1 MTDPGYAITL
11 FDRLGRQVVDL
22 LWLPSLEALL
32 LGVLVWALLST
43 NRGCSP
49 GIRHFLWLLVLAKL
63 LISVVLPWPGPF
75 EIPWAPAVHAAGS
88 APGGHYILESWIYAG
103 TGLAWIAFAGLGLV
117 RVVSAVVMLTRRKR
131 RAVPVTVPRVRAL
144 FDGCMAELGLKRKV
158 ALRVS
163 DEFEG
168 PALIAVGRPVVV
180 IPSWCILELS
190 AAELRQVLLHEL
202 AHYARRDHL
211 TIVLVQFARIFFF
224 FHPAVWY
231 ATRRIGI
238 EAERACDAAVVR
250 VSSHPERYAST
261 LLKVAGSKVRTHWQ
275 AALELARSASLV
287 ALRIRDLLGSAVN
300 QKQSA
305 LFSLLAV
312 GLCTLIAVT
321 PLFRAGLNAPVGLVG
336 LIGPINPVSPD
347 SPVGPDS
354 PVSPVGQSGPADTP
368 AAAWSNGS
376 TARPE
381 PGRIGPGAAPPG
393 HDAMESGGTDA
404 PVERGMKSIVRVDS
418 PRTMVDGRPA
428 PRGSLAAMM
437 IRPDARSSGEEF
449 ESAGR
454 QSINPAAL
462 GPSVAVLIPDRSSS
476 PGNRLGQ
483 GRIEVQGVGQTGN
496 ALFDPATV
504 SLSAGY
510 FLTPTHQFG
519 GVFSIRRPNDT
530 EAFDDTRR
538 SPGASYGGNLLR
550 ARKLAGFGSAAV
562 RVGNTAVRGEALET
576 GEEVQVDRITR
587 IGAFYRY
594 NLPVP
599 VGSFKPFFGCGTSLE
614 IRPQNRHVTMVDA
627 GVGLRYYWERHVAL
641 VVQAAYRK
649 ELDVISRSPY
659 PEMTL
664 GFSAIF

>member
-11 FDRLGRQVVDL
+11 FDGLGRQVVDL

-32 LGVLVWALLST
+32 LGAVVWTLLLW
-43 NRGCSP
+43 NRGCP
-49 GIRHFLWLLVLAKL
+49 PRIRHFLWLLVLAKL
-63 LISVVLPWPGPF
+63 VFSVVLPWPGPF
-75 EIPWAPAVHAAGS
+75 EIPWAPVVHVAGS
-88 APGGHYILESWIYAG
+88 APGGHYILETYIYAG
-103 TGLAWIAFAGLGLV
+103 TGLAWIVFAGLGLI
-117 RVVSAVVMLTRRKR
+117 RVVTAVVMLTRKKQ
-131 RAVPVTVPRVRAL
+131 RAVPVTVPWVRAL

-190 AAELRQVLLHEL
+190 AAELKQVLLHEL
-202 AHYARRDHL
+202 THYARRDHL
-211 TIVLVQFARIFFF
+211 TVVLVQFARIFFF

-231 ATRRIGI
+231 AARRIDI

-275 AALELARSASLV
+275 AVLELARSASVV
-287 ALRIRDLLGSAVN
+287 ALRIRDLLGSAVH

-312 GLCTLIAVT
+312 GFCTLIAVV
-321 PLFRAGLNAPVGLVG
+321 PLFNSGLNAPVILDGLDGLV
-336 LIGPINPVSPD
+336 NPVSSGGRAGSPD
-347 SPVGPDS
+347 ML
-354 PVSPVGQSGPADTP
+354 
-368 AAAWSNGS
+368 AAARTS
-376 TARPE
+376 
-381 PGRIGPGAAPPG
+381 GPGAGPDTGRIDPVSYRPG
-393 HDAMESGGTDA
+393 HDAVESGESKSPAGLVEHGMES
-404 PVERGMKSIVRVDS
+404 VVRDEFS
-418 PRTMVDGRPA
+418 RIMVDGRPA
-428 PRGSLAAMM
+428 PRKPTAATMLK
-437 IRPDARSSGEEF
+437 PDAGYSSGVF
-449 ESAGR
+449 EPAGH
-454 QSINPAAL
+454 QGTGPAAP
-462 GPSVAVLIPDRSSS
+462 GPSVAALVPDRPRSA
-476 PGNRLGQ
+476 GNKLRQ

-519 GVFSIRRPNDT
+519 GVFSIRRPDDT

-538 SPGASYGGNLLR
+538 SPGVSYAGNLLR
-550 ARKLAGFGSAAV
+550 ARKLAGFG
-562 RVGNTAVRGEALET
+562 NTALRRDVLET
-576 GEEVQVDRITR
+576 QEEEQADRITR

-594 NLPVP
+594 NLSFPG
-599 VGSFKPFFGCGTSLE
+599 GSVTPFFGCGTGLE
-614 IRPQNRHVTMVDA
+614 IRPQNRHMTMVDA
-627 GVGLRYYWERHVAL
+627 GVGLRYFWERHIAL

-649 ELDVISRSPY
+649 ELDVISRPPY

>member
-32 LGVLVWALLST
+32 LGVLVWALLAS
-43 NRGCSP
+43 NRSCSP

-63 LISVVLPWPGPF
+63 LSSVVLPWPGPF
-75 EIPWAPAVHAAGS
+75 EIPWAPAVHVAGPV
-88 APGGHYILESWIYAG
+88 PGGRYILETWIYAG
-103 TGLAWIAFAGLGLV
+103 TGLAWIAFVGLGLI

-131 RAVPVTVPRVRAL
+131 RAVPVAVPRVRAL
-144 FDGCMAELGLKRKV
+144 FDRCLAESGLKRKV

-168 PALIAVGRPVVV
+168 PVLIAVGQPVVV

-190 AAELRQVLLHEL
+190 GVELRQVLLHEL

-231 ATRRIGI
+231 ATRRINI

-275 AALELARSASLV
+275 AVLELARSASV
-287 ALRIRDLLGSAVN
+287 VTLRVRDLLGSAVN
-300 QKQSA
+300 QKQST

-312 GLCTLIAVT
+312 GFCTLIAVT
-321 PLFRAGLNAPVGLVG
+321 PLFRAGLNAPVSLVG
-336 LIGPINPVSPD
+336 
-347 SPVGPDS
+347 PVGPVD
-354 PVSPVGQSGPADTP
+354 PDGTVGLANPVGQPGPADTP
-368 AAAWSNGS
+368 VATWSSGS

-381 PGRIGPGAAPPG
+381 PSRIGPVAAQPD
-393 HDAMESGGTDA
+393 HDAVESGGWNA
-404 PVERGMKSIVRVDS
+404 PAGLVERGLEPGVRVDS

-428 PRGSLAAMM
+428 PRGSMAAMM
-437 IRPDARSSGEEF
+437 IKPDVRSSGEIF
-449 ESAGR
+449 EPAGR

-550 ARKLAGFGSAAV
+550 ARRLAGFGSTAV

-576 GEEVQVDRITR
+576 GEEEQVDRITR

-599 VGSFKPFFGCGTSLE
+599 VGSFKPFFGCGTGLE
-614 IRPQNRHVTMVDA
+614 IRPQNRYMTMVDA

-659 PEMTL
+659 PEMSL

>member
-11 FDRLGRQVVDL
+11 FDGLGRQVVDL

-32 LGVLVWALLST
+32 LGAVVWALLLF
-43 NRGCSP
+43 NRGCP
-49 GIRHFLWLLVLAKL
+49 PRIRHFLWLLVLAKL
-63 LISVVLPWPGPF
+63 VISVVLPWPGPF
-75 EIPWAPAVHAAGS
+75 EIPWAPVVHAAGS
-88 APGGHYILESWIYAG
+88 APGGQYILETYIFAG
-103 TGLAWIAFAGLGLV
+103 TGLAWIAIAGLGLI
-117 RVVSAVVMLTRRKR
+117 RVVTAVVMLTRKKQ
-131 RAVPVTVPRVRAL
+131 RAVPVTVSDVRAL
-144 FDGCMAELGLKRKV
+144 FDGCLAELGLKRKV

-180 IPSWCILELS
+180 VPSWCLLELS

-202 AHYARRDHL
+202 THYARRDHL
-211 TIVLVQFARIFFF
+211 TVVLVQFARIFFF

-231 ATRRIGI
+231 AARRIDI

-275 AALELARSASLV
+275 AVLELARSASVV
-287 ALRIRDLLGSAVN
+287 ALRIRDLLGSAVH

-312 GLCTLIAVT
+312 GFCTLIAVM
-321 PLFRAGLNAPVGLVG
+321 PLFHTGLNAPVSPTGLVG
-336 LIGPINPVSPD
+336 LDGLVSLD
-347 SPVGPDS
+347 GSSDPVGPVVLDDPAGLAGS
-354 PVSPVGQSGPADTP
+354 PDML
-368 AAAWSNGS
+368 AAARTS
-376 TARPE
+376 
-381 PGRIGPGAAPPG
+381 GPGAGPETGRVDPVPYRPG
-393 HDAMESGGTDA
+393 HDAVESGGSHSPA
-404 PVERGMKSIVRVDS
+404 GLVEHGMESVVREEFS
-418 PRTMVDGRPA
+418 RIMVDGRPA
-428 PRGSLAAMM
+428 PRKPTAATMLK
-437 IRPDARSSGEEF
+437 PDAAYSSGVF
-449 ESAGR
+449 EPAGH
-454 QSINPAAL
+454 QGTGPAAP
-462 GPSVAVLIPDRSSS
+462 GPSVAALVPDRPRSAGSKL
-476 PGNRLGQ
+476 RQ

-519 GVFSIRRPNDT
+519 GVFSIRRPDDT

-538 SPGASYGGNLLR
+538 SPGVSYAGNLLR
-550 ARKLAGFGSAAV
+550 ARKLAGFG
-562 RVGNTAVRGEALET
+562 NTALRRDVLET
-576 GEEVQVDRITR
+576 QEEEQADRITR

-594 NLPVP
+594 NLSFPG
-599 VGSFKPFFGCGTSLE
+599 GSVTPFFGCGAGLE
-614 IRPQNRHVTMVDA
+614 IRPQNRHMTMVDA
-627 GVGLRYYWERHVAL
+627 GVGLRYFWERHIAL
-641 VVQAAYRK
+641 IVQAAYRK
-649 ELDVISRSPY
+649 ELDVISRPPY

>member
-11 FDRLGRQVVDL
+11 FDRLGRGIVDL

-32 LGVLVWALLST
+32 LGVLVWVLLLW
-43 NRGCSP
+43 NRGCP
-49 GIRHFLWLLVLAKL
+49 PWIRHFLWLLVLAKL
-63 LISVVLPWPGPF
+63 IFSVVLPWPGPF
-75 EIPWAPAVHAAGS
+75 EIPWALPVHAAGP
-88 APGGHYILESWIYAG
+88 APGGHYILETYIFAG
-103 TGLAWIAFAGLGLV
+103 TGMAWIVFAGLGLI
-117 RVVSAVVMLTRRKR
+117 RVVSAVIMLTRRKR
-131 RAVPVTVPRVRAL
+131 RAVPVTVPRVCAS
-144 FDGCMAELGLKRKV
+144 FEGCLAELGLKRKV

-168 PALIAVGRPVVV
+168 PALIAVGHPIVV

-190 AAELRQVLLHEL
+190 GAELRQVLLHEL

-211 TIVLVQFARIFFF
+211 TVVLVQFARIFFF

-231 ATRRIGI
+231 ATHRIGI

-275 AALELARSASLV
+275 AVLELARSASVV

-300 QKQSA
+300 QKQST

-312 GLCTLIAVT
+312 GFCTLIAVM
-321 PLFRAGLNAPVGLVG
+321 PLFHSGLNAPA
-336 LIGPINPVSPD
+336 SPA
-347 SPVGPDS
+347 S
-354 PVSPVGQSGPADTP
+354 PVSSASPVDPVSSVGPVGSADMPAATRTSGPAT
-368 AAAWSNGS
+368 G
-376 TARPE
+376 PE
-381 PGRIGPGAAPPG
+381 PGRIDPFPAGPGY
-393 HDAMESGGTDA
+393 DAVESVRSNSPDGL
-404 PVERGMKSIVRVDS
+404 VERRTETAARDVSA
-418 PRTMVDGRPA
+418 RTMVDGRPA
-428 PRGSLAAMM
+428 PRRSMAAMM
-437 IRPDARSSGEEF
+437 IKPAAGHPGGVF
-449 ESAGR
+449 ESAGHR
-454 QSINPAAL
+454 GINPAVPVPSIAAL
-462 GPSVAVLIPDRSSS
+462 VPDRPRSA
-476 PGNRLGQ
+476 GNRLRQ

-496 ALFDPATV
+496 ALVDPATV

-519 GVFSIRRPNDT
+519 GVFSIRRPDET
-530 EAFDDTRR
+530 EALDDTRR
-538 SPGASYGGNLLR
+538 SPGVSYADNPLR
-550 ARKLAGFGSAAV
+550 ARKLGGF
-562 RVGNTAVRGEALET
+562 GNTALRRDVLEAQED
-576 GEEVQVDRITR
+576 EQADRITR

-599 VGSFKPFFGCGTSLE
+599 GGSFTPFFGCGTGLE
-614 IRPQNRHVTMVDA
+614 IRPQNRHMAMVDA
-627 GVGLRYYWERHVAL
+627 GAGLRYFWERHVAL

-649 ELDVISRSPY
+649 ELDVISRPLY

>member
-32 LGVLVWALLST
+32 LGVLVWALLLT

-63 LISVVLPWPGPF
+63 LFSVVLPWPGPF

-88 APGGHYILESWIYAG
+88 APGGHYILETWIYAG
-103 TGLAWIAFAGLGLV
+103 TGLAWIAFAGLGLI

-131 RAVPVTVPRVRAL
+131 RAVPVAVPRVRAL
-144 FDGCMAELGLKRKV
+144 FDRCLAESGLKRRV

-163 DEFEG
+163 DEFQG

-190 AAELRQVLLHEL
+190 SAELRQVLLHEL

-321 PLFRAGLNAPVGLVG
+321 PLFRSGLNAPVGLVG
-336 LIGPINPVSPD
+336 LVGPVGPVSPGGLVSPD
-347 SPVGPDS
+347 SPVGP
-354 PVSPVGQSGPADTP
+354 AEMP
-368 AAAWSNGS
+368 AAARSSGS

-381 PGRIGPGAAPPG
+381 SGRIGPAATPSG
-393 HDAMESGGTDA
+393 HDAAESGGSNAPAERGMESG
-404 PVERGMKSIVRVDS
+404 VREDS

-428 PRGSLAAMM
+428 PRGSMAAMM
-437 IRPDARSSGEEF
+437 TEPDVRSSGEIF
-449 ESAGR
+449 EPAGR

-462 GPSVAVLIPDRSSS
+462 GPSVAVLMPDRSSS

-504 SLSAGY
+504 SVSAGY

-519 GVFSIRRPNDT
+519 GVFSIRRPDDT

-550 ARKLAGFGSAAV
+550 ARRLAGFGSTAV

-576 GEEVQVDRITR
+576 GEEEQVDRITR

-599 VGSFKPFFGCGTSLE
+599 VGSFKPFFGCGTGLE
-614 IRPQNRHVTMVDA
+614 IRPQNRYMTMVDA

-659 PEMTL
+659 PEMSL

>member
-1 MTDPGYAITL
+1 MTDPGYVIAL
-11 FDRLGRQVVDL
+11 FDRLGREVVDL

-32 LGVLVWALLST
+32 LGVLVWALLIL

-49 GIRHFLWLLVLAKL
+49 GIRHFLWLLVLVKPL
-63 LISVVLPWPGPF
+63 LSIVLPWQGPF
-75 EIPWAPAVHAAGS
+75 EIPWTPVVQAAGS
-88 APGGHYILESWIYAG
+88 APGSQHILEAYIYAG
-103 TGLAWIAFAGLGLV
+103 AGLAWIAFAGLGLI
-117 RVVSAVVMLTRRKR
+117 RVLSAGVMLTRRKR
-131 RAVPVTVPRVRAL
+131 RAVPVSVPRVRAL
-144 FDGCMAELGLKRKV
+144 FDHCLAEVGLKRNV

-190 AAELRQVLLHEL
+190 GAELRQVLLHEL

-211 TIVLVQFARIFFF
+211 TVLLVQFARTFFF

-231 ATRRIGI
+231 AARRIGI
-238 EAERACDAAVVR
+238 ESERACDAAVVR
-250 VSSHPERYAST
+250 VSRHPERYAST
-261 LLKVAGSKVRTHWQ
+261 LLKVAGGKVRTHWQ
-275 AALELARSASLV
+275 AVLELARSASLV

-305 LFSLLAV
+305 FFSMLTA
-312 GLCTLIAVT
+312 GFCTLFAVT
-321 PLFRAGLNAPVGLVG
+321 PLFRPAFNAPVGLAG
-336 LIGPINPVSPD
+336 LASLDNQDSLTGPNTLA
-347 SPVGPDS
+347 
-354 PVSPVGQSGPADTP
+354 GQGDRP
-368 AAAWSNGS
+368 AAAWSSGP
-376 TARPE
+376 AAVAPE
-381 PGRIGPGAAPPG
+381 SGRIDPVPSRPAQSAV
-393 HDAMESGGTDA
+393 ESGGSNS
-404 PVERGMKSIVRVDS
+404 PVERGMESVVREVFS
-418 PRTMVDGRPA
+418 RAMVDGRPA
-428 PRGSLAAMM
+428 PRRSMTAMM
-437 IRPDARSSGEEF
+437 TKPNVRSSDEVF
-449 ESAGR
+449 EAAGH
-454 QSINPAAL
+454 QDINPAVL
-462 GPSVAVLIPDRSSS
+462 GPSVAVLMPDQPLSLENELR
-476 PGNRLGQ
+476 Q

-496 ALFDPATV
+496 ALFDPGTV

-510 FLTPTHQFG
+510 FLTPIHQFG

-530 EAFDDTRR
+530 EVFDDTRR

-550 ARKLAGFGSAAV
+550 ARRLAGFDDTALRVDNTGSRA
-562 RVGNTAVRGEALET
+562 NMLET
-576 GEEVQVDRITR
+576 QEEEQADRITR

-599 VGSFKPFFGCGTSLE
+599 GGSFTPFLGFGTGLE
-614 IRPQNRHVTMVDA
+614 IRPQNRHMTMVDT

-649 ELDVISRSPY
+649 ELDVISRPY